1 MLITYPLTQ
10 PDQPRWPTFGCFHS
24 TGLQFDAYTVSSR
37 GLTAINR
44 GNCITR
50 TVPRRR
56 HADSRLLMLP
66 NPHAWGAGTARHRQN
81 GREKTIW
88 IGYCVLDRLISYSE
102 ASFLSKTELPIQ
114 NTRHRQTAGT
124 GGPGCGARGRWRG
137 LAGQRADAPSHTSAP
152 QAPPV
157 WRAPEGPEGTGGLRG
172 AAPNEV
178 KTPSLA
184 GGRALRRPEHPWGH
198 KQHHTRIQKRP
209 PGTG

>member
-178 KTPSLA
+178 RPPSLA
-184 GGRALRRPEHPWGH
+184 GGRALRRPEHQRRN
-198 KQHHTRIQKRP
+198 KQQK
-209 PGTG
+209 

>member
-172 AAPNEV
+172 AAPSEV
-178 KTPSLA
+178 RPPSLA
-184 GGRALRRPEHPWGH
+184 GGRAIRRPQHP
-198 KQHHTRIQKRP
+198 
-209 PGTG
+209 

>member
-66 NPHAWGAGTARHRQN
+66 NPHRYRWGAG
-81 GREKTIW
+81 
-88 IGYCVLDRLISYSE
+88 
-102 ASFLSKTELPIQ
+102 
-114 NTRHRQTAGT
+114 GT
-124 GGPGCGARGRWRG
+124 GRPRCGARGRGPGRATSRRAEPHVGTASTAGVEGARG
-137 LAGQRADAPSHTSAP
+137 PGGHGRASRRGAERSEAAQPRGRPGHPAPGTPAAQQATKVGSRRPRAHRAARPDTTGGARNTSGVTSTSDNRSP
-152 QAPPV
+152 RMRKTPP
-157 WRAPEGPEGTGGLRG
+157 RSGGTGFTL
-172 AAPNEV
+172 
-178 KTPSLA
+178 PS
-184 GGRALRRPEHPWGH
+184 RV
-198 KQHHTRIQKRP
+198 
-209 PGTG
+209 

>member
-1 MLITYPLTQ
+1 MLITYPDAHNL
-10 PDQPRWPTFGCFHS
+10 S
-24 TGLQFDAYTVSSR
+24 TYAARSSQSDLFWAFLLYESAVCASSR
-37 GLTAINR
+37 GLTAANWGNR
-44 GNCITR
+44 TIR
-50 TVPRRR
+50 TAARRR
-56 HADSRLLMLP
+56 HTDSQLLMLP

-124 GGPGCGARGRWRG
+124 GRPGCGARGRWRG

-178 KTPSLA
+178 RPPSLA
-184 GGRALRRPEHPWGH
+184 GGRALRRPEHQRRN
-198 KQHHTRIQKRP
+198 KQQK
-209 PGTG
+209 

>member
-66 NPHAWGAGTARHRQN
+66 NPHRYRWGAG
-81 GREKTIW
+81 
-88 IGYCVLDRLISYSE
+88 
-102 ASFLSKTELPIQ
+102 
-114 NTRHRQTAGT
+114 GT
-124 GGPGCGARGRWRG
+124 GRPGCGARGRWRG

-178 KTPSLA
+178 RPPSLA
-184 GGRALRRPEHPWGH
+184 GGRALRRPEHQRRN
-198 KQHHTRIQKRP
+198 KQQK
-209 PGTG
+209 

>member
-66 NPHAWGAGTARHRQN
+66 NPHRYRWGAG
-81 GREKTIW
+81 
-88 IGYCVLDRLISYSE
+88 
-102 ASFLSKTELPIQ
+102 
-114 NTRHRQTAGT
+114 GT
-124 GGPGCGARGRWRG
+124 GRPGCGARGRRD
-137 LAGQRADAPSHTSAP
+137 LAGQRADAPSNISHEDPTGVKGAGGPGGHGRASRRGAERSEAAQPRGRPGHPAPATPVGP
-152 QAPPV
+152 QATPPV
-157 WRAPEGPEGTGGLRG
+157 GRAEGSPRG
-172 AAPNEV
+172 R
-178 KTPSLA
+178 LA
-184 GGRALRRPEHPWGH
+184 GG
-198 KQHHTRIQKRP
+198 P
-209 PGTG
+209 PPTGASSSPA

>member
-172 AAPNEV
+172 AATNEV
-178 KTPSLA
+178 RPPSLA
-184 GGRALRRPEHPWGH
+184 GGRSLRRPEHQRRN
-198 KQHHTRIQKRP
+198 KQQK
-209 PGTG
+209 

>member
-88 IGYCVLDRLISYSE
+88 IGYCVLDRLISYPE
-102 ASFLSKTELPIQ
+102 APFLSRTELPIQ
-114 NTRHRQTAGT
+114 NAHHRLIGGRRRDRRDLPRCRWAAA
-124 GGPGCGARGRWRG
+124 GPG
-137 LAGQRADAPSHTSAP
+137 RASRRRAEPDNSDP
-152 QAPPV
+152 APPV
-157 WRAPEGPEGTGGLRG
+157 WRAPEGSEGTGGLRG

-178 KTPSLA
+178 
-184 GGRALRRPEHPWGH
+184 RP
-198 KQHHTRIQKRP
+198 
-209 PGTG
+209 

>member
-124 GGPGCGARGRWRG
+124 GRPRCGARGRGPGRATSRRAEPHVG
-137 LAGQRADAPSHTSAP
+137 TASTAG
-152 QAPPV
+152 V
-157 WRAPEGPEGTGGLRG
+157 EGAGGTGGHGRASRRG
-172 AAPNEV
+172 AERSEDA
-178 KTPSLA
+178 
-184 GGRALRRPEHPWGH
+184 
-198 KQHHTRIQKRP
+198 
-209 PGTG
+209 

>member
-178 KTPSLA
+178 RPPSLA
-184 GGRALRRPEHPWGH
+184 GGRALRRSEHQRRN
-198 KQHHTRIQKRP
+198 KQQK
-209 PGTG
+209 